1 MVVDEGVQTNLGVNI
16 GASGSRSMESVELE
30 ARVADAV
37 DRAESPRSA
46 EVGDEVEAARR

>member
-1 MVVDEGVQTNLGVNI
+1 VVVDEGVQTNLGVNI
-16 GASGSRSMESVELE
+16 GASGSRSMELELE